1 MTLTLVQNPDIVAWA
16 AAQVNRGKVIAF
28 AAETENML
36 AHARDKLMR
45 KGVDAVLANN
55 VASGVGFEQ
64 DTNHLFWVTAQEVV
78 DLGAEDKQK
87 LAIKVWS
94 RVVSYADIV

>member
-1 MTLTLVQNPDIVAWA
+1 
-16 AAQVNRGKVIAF
+16 
-28 AAETENML
+28 
-36 AHARDKLMR
+36 
-45 KGVDAVLANN
+45 
-55 VASGVGFEQ
+55 
-64 DTNHLFWVTAQEVV
+64 LFWVTSQEVV